1 MFEKF
6 SSLRKTFLSFW
17 IKKSKKSKKF
27 LLLSGDYVT
36 NINHAL
42 KSIKSDV
49 IIDFVRSDHRGL
61 IVISN
66 KIMVP
71 SDMSIINNYI
81 KNSDN
86 LDIKDIQDAQL
97 PQSKSYLKILGIL
110 YLIKNTSTSIDFNVI
125 EDIIK
130 ASHIFNDVKIAFKS
144 HICKV
149 SPKSDMAIVWIDI

>member
-27 LLLSGDYVT
+27 LLLFGDYVT

-42 KSIKSDV
+42 KSIKFDV

>member
-27 LLLSGDYVT
+27 LLLSGDHIT

-49 IIDFVRSDHRGL
+49 VIDFIRSDHRGL
-61 IVISN
+61 IVVSN
-66 KIMVP
+66 KIMVS

-86 LDIKDIQDAQL
+86 LDIKDIQD
-97 PQSKSYLKILGIL
+97 
-110 YLIKNTSTSIDFNVI
+110 V
-125 EDIIK
+125 
-130 ASHIFNDVKIAFKS
+130 
-144 HICKV
+144 
-149 SPKSDMAIVWIDI
+149 

>member
-27 LLLSGDYVT
+27 LLLSGDHVT

-61 IVISN
+61 IVVSN

-110 YLIKNTSTSIDFNVI
+110 YLIKNTSTPIDFNVI

-130 ASHIFNDVKIAFKS
+130 ASYIFNNVKIASKS